1 MKHPD
6 PKFDI
11 LCAGLVVA
19 DFVGAPV
26 VAMPASGGIVTTPR
40 IELTIGGS
48 AANVAVDVAKLGL
61 RVGIAALIGDDPL
74 GQFVRDSL
82 QRERVQ
88 CDHLEVTATAQT
100 ASTLIVNVQGEDRRF
115 IHAVGANAEFT
126 GESLTREVLR
136 DCRILCVGGF
146 GLNPQLSGANVR
158 RAFRIARE
166 LGVTTVLDVVIS
178 DPAPAWEM
186 LHEVLPE
193 TDLFLPNQDEGRLI
207 LGIDDP
213 QEQARRFSAAGA
225 KTVIVTRGS
234 RGSILF
240 DGQQMWE
247 AAAFPVEQV
256 DGTGGGDAIV
266 AGYVYGLLQ
275 SASPTECLAYGAALG
290 ASCVRAAG
298 ATTSVFRREELEEY
312 VRSHRLECRLV

>member
-1 MKHPD
+1 MPLSD
-6 PKFDI
+6 SKFDV

-26 VAMPASGGIVTTPR
+26 AALPASGGIVTTPR

-48 AANVAVDVAKLGL
+48 AANVAVDVAKLDL
-61 RVGIAALIGDDPL
+61 RVGIAARIGDDWL
-74 GQFVRDSL
+74 GQFVRVTL

-88 CDHLEVTATAQT
+88 CDHLEVASTAQT

-136 DCRILCVGGF
+136 ECRILCVGGF
-146 GLNPQLSGANVR
+146 GLNPKLSGANVR

-178 DPAPAWEM
+178 DTPSAWEM
-186 LHEVLPE
+186 LQEVLPE
-193 TDLFLPNQDEGRLI
+193 TDLFLPNQDEGRLV

-213 QEQARRFSAAGA
+213 REQARRFSAAGA

-234 RGSILF
+234 QGSILF
-240 DGQQMWE
+240 DGHQMWE

-256 DGTGGGDAIV
+256 DGTGGGDAFV
-266 AGYVYGLLQ
+266 AGYVYGLLK
-275 SASPTECLAYGAALG
+275 SASPIECLAYGAAMG

-298 ATTSVFRREELEEY
+298 ATPSVFRREELEEY
-312 VRSHRLECRLV
+312 VRGHRLECQLV